1 MVGVRCRIYN
11 MVWKDAIIFD
21 NIAFCIKQ
29 MLQNFVFI
37 GLCFVFI
44 GRFHIEVC
52 NGLVQHLMGNSP
64 DHRLNFILERI
75 SLVIV
80 SIDPVFR
87 YPHRKWSKGIDLEV
101 YPVPEKHKVEEI
113 RVVVDFLT
121 DSLPRSASHNLFC
134 IDPKV

>member
-1 MVGVRCRIYN
+1 
-11 MVWKDAIIFD
+11 
-21 NIAFCIKQ
+21 
-29 MLQNFVFI
+29 
-37 GLCFVFI
+37 
-44 GRFHIEVC
+44 
-52 NGLVQHLMGNSP
+52 MGNSP

-121 DSLPRSASHNLFC
+121 DNLPRSASHNLFC